1 VDEKRW
7 KHKVQLLL
15 RFVVQDGDTA
25 ATMDSSLREV
35 ADFFVWSMDLVG
47 MDRAFMHDASRPWHS
62 LTSALEELR
71 KATAPLARP
80 EVITVEHLEALVRV
94 LTERM
99 DLFVFI
105 LRQPKQV
112 IESSPS
118 HSITNP
124 VHHSPKVS

>member
-1 VDEKRW
+1 M
-7 KHKVQLLL
+7 QLLL
-15 RFVVQDGDTA
+15 RIVVQDGDKA
-25 ATMDSSLREV
+25 VCGAMDSSLKEV
-35 ADFFVWSMDLVG
+35 ACFFVWSMDILG

-80 EVITVEHLEALVRV
+80 EVITVEQLEALVRV

-99 DLFVFI
+99 ELFLFI

-112 IESSPS
+112 IEPRPCFSFLKPS
-118 HSITNP
+118 HEHQRASFA
-124 VHHSPKVS
+124 PK